1 MAIEEIG
8 TTATEEVKHY
18 VVDSVAD
25 LLGVNTGLAA
35 GTDALVPSIG
45 RMFLTPSGKWSA
57 EEGYSV
63 TIVMNNKKVALNA
76 ARVGNA
82 VQAPSLTYPDG
93 YTLDEYNTADDK
105 SGDTITFPY
114 TPTADITVYA
124 VLKTTP

>member
-25 LLGVNTGLAA
+25 LLGVGAGLAA
-35 GTDALVPSIG
+35 GTVALVPSIG
-45 RMFLTPSGKWSA
+45 KMFLAPSGKWSA
-57 EEGYSV
+57 EDGYSV
-63 TIVMNNKKVALNA
+63 TIVMNDAQVALDA

-82 VQAPSLTYPDG
+82 VQAPSLTYPSG
-93 YTLDEYNTADDK
+93 YTLDEYNTEDDK
-105 SGDTITFPY
+105 TGTTITFPY